1 MALRTPPSW
10 LQNASHPAEND
21 RLSNQAL
28 YATTGVIGLTSL
40 EVTQSVVPAMSVSI
54 AAGWGAIVGNYTAN
68 QGVYMAYNDAALTA
82 TITTADP
89 TNPRIDR
96 VCITVN
102 DSAYTGSLNNVV
114 VNVVAGTPAGSPV
127 APATPTNSISLAT
140 IAVGAGVTTILTA
153 DITDTRVQVTT
164 NLQIGDITAVT
175 AGTGISGGGTSGAV
189 TVTNSMA
196 TAITTS
202 GDLIQGTGSG
212 TFARLGSGTN
222 GQYLTTNGTT
232 LSWVTPVAGAT
243 INYLAFTSSQTWTVP
258 ATAQYVDVFV
268 VGGGCGGTGGIRA
281 VTAAPRGGMGGSITM
296 VQDIYLG
303 GTGTVSI
310 VVGAGSSGT
319 AGNTTATATFPSSA
333 GYSGFGTFC
342 YSGGGNGNNVTTAA
356 IPGYKGTAV
365 FTSDN
370 YALDEDATQSN
381 WAPIMS
387 STENGPNFF
396 GSASTAVHNKA
407 TGINAQGYFGGVFG
421 STAASP
427 QMRAGGHP
435 GFGPPANSP
444 TVDLLTNTIPQSIPS
459 PYFTGIGAATAG
471 TAGQGSTGAGG
482 AAGITGFGGG
492 GGTCTPTIN
501 ANGGQGGPGAG
512 GGGSFPTTLGLT
524 GGNGGNAG
532 TNTGA
537 GGGNGANTGS
547 TGSGGTGGNGGNGAA
562 GIVIVKWL
570 S

>member
-28 YATTGVIGLTSL
+28 YATTGVIGTTSL
-40 EVTQSVVPAMSVSI
+40 AVTQSAVPAMSVSI
-54 AAGWGAIVGNYTAN
+54 AAGWAAIVGDYQAN

-82 TITTADP
+82 TITAANP
-89 TNPRIDR
+89 TLPRIDR

-114 VNVVAGTPAGSPV
+114 VNVVAGTPNASPV

-140 IAVGAGVTTILTA
+140 ISIPAADTAVLNA

-164 NLQIGDITAVT
+164 NLQIGDITAVN

-232 LSWVTPVAGAT
+232 LSWVTPTAGAT

-258 ATAQYVDVFV
+258 SSAKYVDVFV
-268 VGGGCGGTGGIRA
+268 VGGGSGGKGGRRATSGTGQAGCGGG
-281 VTAAPRGGMGGSITM
+281 VTMFDNIF
-296 VQDIYLG
+296 LN
-303 GTGTVSI
+303 GTGTVAI

-319 AGNTTATATFPSSA
+319 AGTSTTSDSASA
-333 GYSGFGTFC
+333 GNAGFSAFGDYC
-342 YSGGGNGNNVTTAA
+342 YSQGARGADGN
-356 IPGYKGTAV
+356 PGLPAYKGTYSGSL
-365 FTSDN
+365 TSRTMAND
-370 YALDEDATQSN
+370 YTQSN
-381 WAPIMS
+381 FAPITILPYYTVS
-387 STENGPNFF
+387 NAYSGAET
-396 GSASTAVHNKA
+396 
-407 TGINAQGYFGGVFG
+407 NAQVVTGLNAYGLAGGFYG
-421 STAASP
+421 NGDGGNAF
-427 QMRAGGHP
+427 RAGGVA
-435 GFGPPANSP
+435 GFGQPP
-444 TVDLLTNTIPQSIPS
+444 TTGTNQTTMTLPS
-459 PYFTGIGAATAG
+459 PISSAYNAAIGAATAG
-471 TAGQGSTGAGG
+471 TAGQGATGTGG
-482 AAGITGFGGG
+482 AAGIAGFAGGG
-492 GGTCTPTIN
+492 GSATPTAN
-501 ANGGQGGPGAG
+501 AQGGQGGHGAG
-512 GGGSFPTTLGLT
+512 GGGSWPISVGLN

-537 GGGNGANTGS
+537 GGGGGACTGNT
-547 TGSGGTGGNGGNGAA
+547 TAGTGGTGGNGAA
-562 GIVIVKWL
+562 GIVVVKWI

>member
-54 AAGWGAIVGNYTAN
+54 AAGWAAIVGNYTAN

-153 DITDTRVQVTT
+153 NITDTRVQVTT

-189 TVTNSMA
+189 TITNSMA

-232 LSWVTPVAGAT
+232 LSWVTPTAGAT

-268 VGGGCGGTGGIRA
+268 VGGGVGGTGGIRS
-281 VTAAPRGGMGGSITM
+281 TAAANNGGTGGAITM
-296 VQDIYLG
+296 VRDIYLG

-310 VVGAGSSGT
+310 VVGAGTAGT
-319 AGNTTATATFPSSA
+319 AGNATTTQTYPSSA
-333 GYSGFGTFC
+333 GYSGFGTYC
-342 YSGGGNGNNVTTAA
+342 YSGGGFGASSDTGGV
-356 IPGYKGTAV
+356 PGYKGTV
-365 FTSDN
+365 EFTSTQ
-370 YALDEDATQSN
+370 YAIGRDTTNSN
-381 WAPIMS
+381 WAPAMTGT
-387 STENGPNFF
+387 STFPNFYTTT
-396 GSASTAVHNKA
+396 GTLAQSGLTQ
-407 TGINAQGYFGGVFG
+407 GINANGYYGGSG
-421 STAASP
+421 GAPSSTLLRV
-427 QMRAGGHP
+427 RAGAHP
-435 GFGPPANSP
+435 GNGVPG
-444 TVDLLTNTIPQSIPS
+444 TVAADITTNTIPQAIPS
-459 PYFTGIGAATAG
+459 TYLTAIGAATAG

-482 AAGITGFGGG
+482 AAGIAGFGGG
-492 GGTCTPTIN
+492 GGTCIPTVN

-512 GGGSFPTTLGLT
+512 GGGSFPATLGLN

-547 TGSGGTGGNGGNGAA
+547 ASAGTGGNGGNGAA

>member
-40 EVTQSVVPAMSVSI
+40 EVTQSATPAMSVSI
-54 AAGWGAIVGNYTAN
+54 AAGWAAIVGDYQAN

-82 TITTADP
+82 TITAANP
-89 TNPRIDR
+89 TLPRIDR

-114 VNVVAGTPAGSPV
+114 VNVVAGTPNASPV

-140 IAVGAGVTTILTA
+140 ISIPAADTAVLNA

-164 NLQIGDITAVT
+164 NLQIGDITAVN

-202 GDLIQGTGSG
+202 GDIIQGTGSG
-212 TFARLGSGTN
+212 TFARLGSGTS

-243 INYLAFTSSQTWTVP
+243 INYLAFTTSQTWTVP
-258 ATAQYVDVFV
+258 TSAKYVDVFV
-268 VGGGCGGTGGIRA
+268 VGGGAGGTGGVRS
-281 VTAAPRGGMGGSITM
+281 TSAANGGGVGGGITM
-296 VQDIYLG
+296 VRDIYLG

-310 VVGAGSSGT
+310 VVGAGTAGT
-319 AGNTTATATFPSSA
+319 AGNATATPTYASSA
-333 GYSGFGTFC
+333 SYSGFGTYC
-342 YSGGGNGNNVTTAA
+342 YSGGGYGAGSGSGG
-356 IPGYKGTAV
+356 IPGYKGVAAE
-365 FTSDN
+365 FTSSN
-370 YALDEDATQSN
+370 YAIGKDTTQSN
-381 WAPIMS
+381 WAPAMS
-387 STENGPNFF
+387 GTANAAIFYSTSG
-396 GSASTAVHNKA
+396 TANDSQRA
-407 TGINAQGYFGGVFG
+407 MGINADGFFGGSYG
-421 STAASP
+421 ATSATIP
-427 QMRAGGHP
+427 RYRAGGHP
-435 GFGPPANSP
+435 GNGSP
-444 TVDLLTNTIPQSIPS
+444 TTVAAEITTNTIPQAIPS
-459 PYFTGIGAATAG
+459 TYLTAIGAATAG

-482 AAGITGFGGG
+482 AAGIAGFGGG
-492 GGTCTPTIN
+492 GGTCTPTVN
-501 ANGGQGGPGAG
+501 ANGGQGGA
-512 GGGSFPTTLGLT
+512 
-524 GGNGGNAG
+524 GGNAG

-547 TGSGGTGGNGGNGAA
+547 TGAGTGGNGGNGAA